1 MPFAIA
7 RAEGRIRAT
16 GSGEEKQREKRRG
29 TTPDPPKAWPRRA
42 QLATDLARVSTPHRG
57 ASKPSRA
64 LALPP
69 PERARPRVRRA
80 LARSGRG
87 VLRRRVCERLALG
100 TKGKHHATRAAEAP
114 LHEISADAILQS
126 RSLASRK
133 SERRVQVRS
142 TCTPGY
148 TKFDFS
154 RLITIRKR
162 SPRRGES
169 GWKGSCRCVQRL
181 DLNAQASRLCA
192 SRALRLARSGCT
204 QRRPE
209 CEKRRRATLRVYTRE
224 AWGPPRAGLRA

>member
-1 MPFAIA
+1 MVEVERADA
-7 RAEGRIRAT
+7 RERHLSGRARRAST
-16 GSGEEKQREKRRG
+16 
-29 TTPDPPKAWPRRA
+29 PRRVRA
-42 QLATDLARVSTPHRG
+42 VMSTESDGAR
-57 ASKPSRA
+57 RA
-64 LALPP
+64 AW
-69 PERARPRVRRA
+69 EEHVRRA
-80 LARSGRG
+80 GA
-87 VLRRRVCERLALG
+87 VLFERLRAE
-100 TKGKHHATRAAEAP
+100 ATRAAEAP

-209 CEKRRRATLRVYTRE
+209 CETRRRATLRVYTRE